1 MAGEAANRAELRAAT
16 LVQTSVQASVQTL
29 VESARAGLP
38 RAIGRLITMLESS
51 PDGARAVAQGLAGL
65 PRTAPVV
72 GITGPPGVGKSTL
85 VGALLRAERARDRRV
100 AVVAVDPSSPFTG
113 GALLGDR
120 VRWAEFA
127 TDPGVFVRSM
137 SARGRLG
144 GLSAATP
151 AAVDLMSA
159 LGFDLVVVETVGV
172 GQNEVAVMD
181 LADTVVVVTAPGT
194 GDHVQAAKAGLLEIA
209 DILVVNQADREGAAA
224 TVRDLKATVALSR
237 AGRSG
242 PETWRVPVLMTT
254 AVNGSGLA
262 ELVIVLDRHAAQF
275 RRIRQRAEAELTA
288 LVADRLARL
297 LAGST
302 GRAELSRL
310 ADRLTSDRGDLHT
323 AADDLWQWIQH
334 A

>member
-1 MAGEAANRAELRAAT
+1 MAGEAAGPAELLTAT
-16 LVQTSVQASVQTL
+16 AVGRL
-29 VESARAGLP
+29 VESARAGSP
-38 RAIGRLITMLESS
+38 RATGRLITLLESS
-51 PDGARAVAQGLAGL
+51 PDAALAVTHALAGR

-151 AAVDLMSA
+151 AVVDLMSA

-172 GQNEVAVMD
+172 GQNEVAVMN

-209 DILVVNQADREGAAA
+209 DVLVVNQADRDGAAA
-224 TVRDLKATVALSR
+224 TARDLKAMVALSR
-237 AGRSG
+237 AGRSD
-242 PETWRVPVLMTT
+242 PESWRVPVLTTT
-254 AVNGSGLA
+254 AVNGSGVA
-262 ELVIVLDRHAAQF
+262 ELVAVLDRHAAQF
-275 RRIRQRAEAELTA
+275 RRTHERAEAELTA

-310 ADRLTSDRGDLHT
+310 AERLASERGDRHT
-323 AADDLWQWIQH
+323 AAADLWEWIRH

>member
-1 MAGEAANRAELRAAT
+1 MAGEAAEDAELLTAT
-16 LVQTSVQASVQTL
+16 LVQTL
-29 VESARAGLP
+29 VASARAGLP
-38 RAIGRLITMLESS
+38 RSIGRLITMLESS
-51 PDGARAVAQGLAGL
+51 PDAALAVARALTGLA
-65 PRTAPVV
+65 RTAPVV

-85 VGALLRAERARDRRV
+85 VGALLRVERARGRRV

-151 AAVDLMSA
+151 AVVDLMSA

-209 DILVVNQADREGAAA
+209 DILVVNQADREGATA
-224 TVRDLKATVALSR
+224 TARELRAMLSLSR

-242 PETWRVPVLMTT
+242 PESWRVPVLPTI
-254 AVNGSGLA
+254 AVDGSGVA
-262 ELVIVLDRHAAQF
+262 ELVAVLDRHGAQF
-275 RRIRQRAEAELTA
+275 RRIHQRAEAELTA
-288 LVADRLARL
+288 LVADRMARL

-323 AADDLWQWIQH
+323 AADDLWKWVRH

>member
-1 MAGEAANRAELRAAT
+1 MAGEAAGPAEV
-16 LVQTSVQASVQTL
+16 LVSRL
-29 VESARAGLP
+29 LESARAGSS
-38 RAIGRLITMLESS
+38 RAIGRLITLLESP
-51 PDGARAVAQGLAGL
+51 PDAARAVAEALAGV

-127 TDPGVFVRSM
+127 TDPDVFVRSM

-151 AAVDLMSA
+151 AVVDLMSA

-172 GQNEVAVMD
+172 GQNEVAVMH

-209 DILVVNQADREGAAA
+209 DVLVVNQADRDGAAA
-224 TVRDLKATVALSR
+224 TARELKATVALSR
-237 AGRSG
+237 AGRSA
-242 PETWRVPVLMTT
+242 PESWRVPVLSTT
-254 AVNGSGLA
+254 AVNGGGVA
-262 ELVIVLDRHAAQF
+262 ELVAVLDEHGAQF
-275 RRIRQRAEAELTA
+275 RRAHQRAEAELTA
-288 LVADRLARL
+288 LVADRLSRL
-297 LAGST
+297 LAGSA
-302 GRAELSRL
+302 GRAELSRV
-310 ADRLTSDRGDLHT
+310 AERLTAERGDRHT
-323 AADDLWQWIQH
+323 AADDLWEWIRH